1 MSRPPA
7 AVPAILLALQV
18 PGALAQEPPPV
29 FRASVEAV
37 FVDVVVTKSSRPVP
51 GLLAADFLLKD
62 DGVPQRL
69 ELVSAETRPLTGL
82 LVFDTSSS
90 MEENRLSALRLAGEA
105 FLDGLRPSDPAG
117 LIAFSEEIAWQ
128 ARPSTDRAAL
138 KGALA
143 GLKAGGAT
151 SVLDALFVAISL
163 ADTGSRPLIVLFT
176 DGEDNTSWLGAPE
189 LRAVAD
195 RSNALIHV
203 VSWQRKPL
211 LVRGKLDAPALES
224 EQDRALREIAESTGG
239 KAWRTDSPARLREA
253 FAAISDAMGHRYVL
267 RYEPEGVAH
276 SGLHRLEIGLRT
288 AKGDVQARRGYWVPP
303 APGQR
308 APKR

>member
-1 MSRPPA
+1 VNRRSPA
-7 AVPAILLALQV
+7 RPAILLFLLV

-29 FRASVEAV
+29 FRAGVEAV
-37 FVDVVVTKSSRPVP
+37 FVDVVVTRGGRPLP
-51 GLLAADFLLKD
+51 GLLAKDFLLKD

-69 ELVSAETRPLTGL
+69 ELVSAETRPLTSL

-90 MEENRLSALRLAGEA
+90 MEEDRLSALRLAGEA
-105 FLDGLRPSDPAG
+105 FLDGLRPADPAG
-117 LIAFSEEIAWQ
+117 LLAFSEEIAWQ
-128 ARPSTDRAAL
+128 SRPSTDRGAI
-138 KGALA
+138 KSALA

-189 LRAVAD
+189 LRSVAD
-195 RSNALIHV
+195 RSNALIYV
-203 VSWQRKPL
+203 VSWQPKPV
-211 LVRGKLDAPALES
+211 LVRGKLDAPPLES

-239 KAWRTDSPARLREA
+239 KVWRADSPARLREA

-267 RYEPEGVAH
+267 RYEPEGVGH
-276 SGLHRLEIGLRT
+276 TGLHHMEVGLCC

-303 APGQR
+303 ARDERTPNR
-308 APKR
+308 